1 MKTDD
6 PIFTDLALRV
16 IAGKAT
22 EAEQAQL
29 KAWLAQPELAEEF
42 KQLKADAGFAQ
53 EVLPLMGEARATT
66 PPLTD
71 FETSQMRRLAEARAR
86 KTEAQ
91 ASKPNRSWGWVWGLA
106 SATAVIAIVVM
117 LNPPTQHTTV
127 QFAMLDSMG
136 QMRGGT
142 NDVTANLIGALRE
155 SFGETN
161 LTTFS
166 GDQEL
171 NQWLKQ
177 WSAATTVK
185 IVYDRDASEV
195 RVVYAAK
202 NGQLITK
209 TFPVAKETDLPAALK
224 KAADS
229 LK

>member
-6 PIFTDLALRV
+6 PIFTDLALKV

-29 KAWLAQPELAEEF
+29 KLWLAQPCLAEEF
-42 KQLKADAGFAQ
+42 KQLKADAAFAK
-53 EVLPLMGEARATT
+53 EVLPLIGSEKVGAGPVPGYAK
-66 PPLTD
+66 
-71 FETSQMRRLAEARAR
+71 SQLRNLMNQQANAEER
-86 KTEAQ
+86 KTV
-91 ASKPNRSWGWVWGLA
+91 KPVRSWGWVLGLA
-106 SATAVIAIVVM
+106 SAAAVIVVVVM

-142 NDVTANLIGALRE
+142 NDVTASLMGDLRE

-161 LTTFS
+161 LSTFS

-177 WSAATTVK
+177 WPAATTVK

-195 RVVYAAK
+195 RVIYAPK
-202 NGQLITK
+202 NGQLVTK
-209 TFPVAKETDLPAALK
+209 TFPVTKESDLPAVLK